1 MSSDSMEYD
10 IVIVGAGP
18 AGLACAIELKKEA
31 EKSKQELSVCLLEKA
46 ASLGAH
52 NLSGAVLEPHSLYN
66 LIPTIKAHP
75 DSPLTLN
82 VKSDQFAYLT
92 KKKRYKLPVPPSMHN
107 PGNFIIS
114 VGKLCEFLGSEAEK
128 LGVEIYPGFAAGEIL
143 YDDQGNVIGIETVP
157 QGIDKSGNK
166 KGNFEPGMQLLAKQ
180 TIFAEGCRGHLSERL
195 IKRFSLRQNS
205 QMQTY
210 GLGVKEVWRV
220 KESNPGEVFHSI
232 GWPLDQKTYGGS
244 FIYHLEDNKIA
255 VGFVVGLDYQ
265 NPYLD
270 VFQELQRF
278 KTHPSIAPLFSD
290 GERLSYGA
298 RALNEGGYQAIPTL
312 TFPGGL
318 IIGDAAGFLNVG
330 KIKGIH
336 NAIHSGQLAAQEIIQ
351 NLEKITTPVNLKH
364 FNQTIEH
371 STISKELYQVR
382 NLRPSFHYGTFLG
395 LLYSGID
402 QYLFRGKAPWT
413 LTNRVDNLSLKN
425 KNTVKK
431 INYPAPDNKL
441 TFDKTQS
448 LYLSGTFHE
457 EDQPC
462 HLKLQDPKLALS
474 VNLKDYDSPETRYCP
489 ANVYEIIEENTGP
502 RLQINAQNCLHCKT
516 CDIKDPRQ
524 NIKWTAPEGGGGPQY
539 QEM

>member
-1 MSSDSMEYD
+1 MEYD

-66 LIPTIKAHP
+66 LIPTIKDHP

-220 KESNPGEVFHSI
+220 QESNPGEVFHSI

-413 LTNRVDNLSLKN
+413 LMNRVDNLSLKN